1 MEEKLTE
8 KTVSKYGE
16 GDYVHDVTYIEP
28 SEKQKREAA
37 EQKKA
42 EEEEAEMKKKLEA
55 EKAKKLDKKKSL
67 TIERTDTFT
76 TDDVGDQGTGSLDD
90 GEEA

>member
-16 GDYVHDVTYIEP
+16 GDYVHDMTYIEP
-28 SEKQKREAA
+28 SEKQKRDAA
-37 EQKKA
+37 EAKKA
-42 EEEEAEMKKKLEA
+42 EEEEAEMKKKLET
-55 EKAKKLDKKKSL
+55 EKAKKLEKKK
-67 TIERTDTFT
+67 TAVMERTDTFT
-76 TDDVGDQGTGSLDD
+76 TEDLGDQGTGSLDE

>member
-16 GDYVHDVTYIEP
+16 GDYVHDMTYIEP

-37 EQKKA
+37 ELKKA
-42 EEEEAEMKKKLEA
+42 LEEEE
-55 EKAKKLDKKKSL
+55 
-67 TIERTDTFT
+67 
-76 TDDVGDQGTGSLDD
+76 
-90 GEEA
+90 

>member
-16 GDYVHDVTYIEP
+16 GDYVHDLTYIEP

-37 EQKKA
+37 ELKKA
-42 EEEEAEMKKKLEA
+42 EVEEAEMKKKLEA
-55 EKAKKLDKKKSL
+55 EKAKKMDRKKSL

-76 TDDVGDQGTGSLDD
+76 TEDLGDQGTGSLED